1 MPTVRS
7 FLPYLPAAL
16 IAAAPFASHAQAPGA
31 GSTATPAYAVPVERL
46 SLGKAKGKF
55 GETTFSAGGYVF
67 AGMTGVS
74 DISGPFSMDL
84 LGSTRKVKRVT
95 VRFRFTRADDAP
107 VVSGLC
113 SMRTKMWSGLW
124 NTAENSLYACD
135 FKDLPPETDTL
146 EAVVPGIE
154 AESNATFS
162 FTTINP
168 EKYKVLK
175 ARLRYKGVTYE
186 AVPTGFHP
194 EREAD
199 QRRVAD
205 GYTISRDG
213 QLVGRIDFP
222 DYKGTIVDFAGSYDR
237 NGTFITAP
245 VAEADGRE
253 AVIFFAGHL
262 FNLPE
267 ANAPALLR

>member
-1 MPTVRS
+1 MRT
-7 FLPYLPAAL
+7 FLPYLSVAL
-16 IAAAPFASHAQAPGA
+16 VAVTPLAGHAQ
-31 GSTATPAYAVPVERL
+31 TPAPVATASSPYAVSVERL

-55 GETTFSAGGYVF
+55 GETVFSVADYVF
-67 AGMTGVS
+67 AARTGVS
-74 DISGPFSMDL
+74 DVSGPFSVDV
-84 LGSTRKVKRVT
+84 LGSSRKVKRVT
-95 VRFRFTRADDAP
+95 VSFRFTRADGAP
-107 VVSGLC
+107 VATGLC

-135 FKDLPPETDTL
+135 FKDLPPDTYTL

-154 AESNATFS
+154 AESDAMVS

-168 EKYKVLK
+168 DKFKVLK
-175 ARLRYKGVTYE
+175 ARLRYKGVVYE

-194 EREAD
+194 EREYD

-213 QLVGRIDFP
+213 KLVGRIDFP

-237 NGTFITAP
+237 NGSFITAP
-245 VAEADGRE
+245 VADTDGRE
-253 AVIFFAGHL
+253 AVIFFAGQL

-267 ANAPALLR
+267 ANAPALMR

>member
-1 MPTVRS
+1 MRT
-7 FLPYLPAAL
+7 LTPYLS
-16 IAAAPFASHAQAPGA
+16 AAAVALLPLAAPAKASAAEP
-31 GSTATPAYAVPVERL
+31 TASPDYSVAVERL

-55 GETTFSAGGYVF
+55 GESAFSVGGYVF
-67 AGMTGVS
+67 ASMVGAS
-74 DISGPFSMDL
+74 DISGPFSVDV
-84 LGSTRKVKRVT
+84 LGASRKVKRVT
-95 VRFRFTRADDAP
+95 VRFRFTGADGAP
-107 VVSGLC
+107 ILAGLC

-135 FKDLPPETDTL
+135 FKDAPADSVAL

-154 AESNATFS
+154 AESGSMIS
-162 FTTINP
+162 FTVINP
-168 EKYKVLK
+168 DKFKILK
-175 ARLRYKGVTYE
+175 ARLKYKGAVYE
-186 AVPTGFHP
+186 ATPTGFHP

-199 QRRVAD
+199 QHRVAD
-205 GYTISRDG
+205 GYLISRDG

-222 DYKGTIVDFAGSYDR
+222 DYKGTIVDFAGSYER

-245 VAEADGRE
+245 VSDADGRE

-267 ANAPALLR
+267 ANAPALTP

>member
-1 MPTVRS
+1 VRT
-7 FLPYLPAAL
+7 FLPYLTAAL
-16 IAAAPFASHAQAPGA
+16 IAAAPFASHAQASAP
-31 GSTATPAYAVPVERL
+31 GSTANPPYAVSVERL

-55 GETTFSAGGYVF
+55 GETAFSVADYMF
-67 AGMTGVS
+67 AGRTGVS
-74 DISGPFSMDL
+74 DVSGPFSVDV
-84 LGSTRKVKRVT
+84 LGSSRKVKRVT
-95 VRFRFTRADDAP
+95 VVFRFTRADGAP

-113 SMRTKMWSGLW
+113 SMRTRMWSGLW

-135 FKDLPPETDTL
+135 FKDAPQDTYSL

-154 AESNATFS
+154 AESDAMVS
-162 FTTINP
+162 FTAINP

-175 ARLRYKGVTYE
+175 ARLRYKGVVYE

-194 EREAD
+194 EREYD